1 MAAIQPMT
9 TGPRPSTSAPCHPI
23 ISRQIDLVICK
34 LDAETRP
41 RRRRLLQLEKL
52 IIELAIPSF
61 YPNGG
66 ARP

>member
-1 MAAIQPMT
+1 MASGTQS
-9 TGPRPSTSAPCHPI
+9 TGATRRPPAPCHPI

-41 RRRRLLQLEKL
+41 RRRRLLRLEKL
-52 IIELAIPSF
+52 IIELAIPPF